1 MRVRIEWMAV
11 VAVALFGLVLT
22 TGCELSESCD
32 PATDPNCEVAD
43 AGTDGTTTP
52 DGSSQYQSYYYV
64 LVRDLEDSEPNSY
77 GTNGS
82 EIDGIALFHG
92 GSANY
97 ADYVNAIG
105 FGTGETDYTDQN
117 QVLGAPEGG
126 DDRICDT
133 DNPHFVSLGG
143 TGGTGGYVIVSFFTS
158 VGDLQEIVNG
168 DTVRIYECGDT
179 VEEYN
184 AFVGVGTSVSDPN
197 WHPCGGRMSG
207 IGECTVSS
215 LPQVPIN

>member
-32 PATDPNCEVAD
+32 PATDDNCEVSD
-43 AGTDGTTTP
+43 AGDTASVP
-52 DGSSQYQSYYYV
+52 DTSSGFQSYYYV

-82 EIDGIALFHG
+82 EIDGIALLHG

-97 ADYVNAIG
+97 ADRVEAFG
-105 FGTGETDYTDQN
+105 TGTGETNFTDQN

-126 DDRICDT
+126 DAGVCET
-133 DNPHFVSLGG
+133 SQGHFVSLGG
-143 TGGTGGYVIVSFFTS
+143 TGGVGGYVIVSFTTS

-168 DTVRIYECGDT
+168 DTVRVYECGDT
-179 VEEYN
+179 IENYN

-197 WHPCGGRMSG
+197 WHPCGGTMTG
-207 IGECTVSS
+207 VAECTVSS